1 MEIDT
6 STLHP
11 NHVSNPHHRKIELQ
25 SLLDF
30 TYLQSNLAASARQK
44 LDLHFPPSASQ
55 PQSKPSSEPSAPSDR
70 QNDTIATDP
79 MRQRVQDLV
88 DQFLERTWTAAK
100 QSISINGQDA
110 TTVLPPAMDSTT
122 SAALDQPR
130 EEREGVDFEYEPYDA
145 RLSSKVARLYGELE
159 ALTAQVSNLRRTAPG
174 AAAER
179 YNRAL
184 LEALEEDQRAFEAR
198 KEEVAVVDRGGGD
211 GRNGGVLK
219 LDDMREGWQED
230 VAEMYERGLGELRKL
245 GGHSGSGVEGSGSL
259 TETVGKAQRAKV
271 VAMELE

>member
-1 MEIDT
+1 MEIDA
-6 STLHP
+6 SNLHP
-11 NHVSNPHHRKIELQ
+11 NPVPNPHHRKIELQ
-25 SLLDF
+25 SPLDL

-55 PQSKPSSEPSAPSDR
+55 PQSQPSSDPSASANR
-70 QNDTIATDP
+70 ENGISTTDP

-88 DQFLERTWTAAK
+88 DQFLDRTWVAAK

-110 TTVLPPAMDSTT
+110 TTLPPPAMDSTT
-122 SAALDQPR
+122 SAAPDQPR

-145 RLSSKVARLYGELE
+145 RLSSKVASLYGELE
-159 ALTAQVSNLRRTAPG
+159 ALTTQVSNLRRTAPG

-184 LEALEEDQRAFEAR
+184 LEALEEDQRAFKAR
-198 KEEVAVVDRGGGD
+198 KEEMVDRRGED
-211 GRNGGVLK
+211 GRNEGVLK

-230 VAEMYERGLGELRKL
+230 VAEMYERGLGELRRL
-245 GGHSGSGVEGSGSL
+245 GVHGGSAEEGSGSL

>member
-11 NHVSNPHHRKIELQ
+11 NPVPNPHHRKIELQ
-25 SLLDF
+25 SLLDL

-55 PQSKPSSEPSAPSDR
+55 PQSQPSSESSAPSNC
-70 QNDTIATDP
+70 QNGTTATDP

-88 DQFLERTWTAAK
+88 DQFLERTWTTAK

-110 TTVLPPAMDSTT
+110 TTVSPPAVDSTT

-145 RLSSKVARLYGELE
+145 RLSSKVASLYGELE
-159 ALTAQVSNLRRTAPG
+159 ALTTQVSNLRRMAPG

-198 KEEVAVVDRGGGD
+198 KEEVVVNGGGGD
-211 GRNGGVLK
+211 GKNGGVLK

-245 GGHSGSGVEGSGSL
+245 GGHGGSGEEGSGSL

>member
-1 MEIDT
+1 MEIDA

-11 NHVSNPHHRKIELQ
+11 NPVPNSHHRKIELQ
-25 SLLDF
+25 SPLDL
-30 TYLQSNLAASARQK
+30 TYLQSNFAASARQK

-55 PQSKPSSEPSAPSDR
+55 PQSQPSSEPSASSNR
-70 QNDTIATDP
+70 QNGTTLTDP

-88 DQFLERTWTAAK
+88 DQFLEHTWTAAK

-110 TTVLPPAMDSTT
+110 TTVPPLAIDSTT
-122 SAALDQPR
+122 SAAPDQPR

-145 RLSSKVARLYGELE
+145 RLSSKVASLYGELE
-159 ALTAQVSNLRRTAPG
+159 ALTTQVSNLRRTAPG

-184 LEALEEDQRAFEAR
+184 LEALEEDQRVFEVR
-198 KEEVAVVDRGGGD
+198 KEAVVDRRGED
-211 GRNGGVLK
+211 GKNEGVLK

-230 VAEMYERGLGELRKL
+230 VAEMYERGLGELRRL
-245 GGHSGSGVEGSGSL
+245 GGYGGSAEEGSGSL
-259 TETVGKAQRAKV
+259 TETVGRVQRAKM